1 MKTAS
6 TARSATSTPEFAGVL
21 TQAGPTRANAR
32 REVAAAGRPGKAA
45 VAEAGAA
52 RAAGSIYSET
62 FSLLGGRRFWSQHLH
77 SDNDVH
83 TAILKGVAFG
93 SLLFFLEHHIGTVDE
108 EDVAKVLG
116 VSTRTLRRQAET
128 PDKAMSTDLASK
140 TWQLAE
146 TLAKA
151 SEVFGGKEAAQRWLS
166 APAVALNGSRP
177 IDLLQTLQGAGVVSD
192 YLDRLEH
199 GVYS

>member
-1 MKTAS
+1 MK
-6 TARSATSTPEFAGVL
+6 ATSQARPAASASEFAGML
-21 TQAGPTRANAR
+21 TQAGSARANAR
-32 REVAAAGRPGKAA
+32 REVAAAVRAGQAVVDQVASATKAS
-45 VAEAGAA
+45 G
-52 RAAGSIYSET
+52 IYSET
-62 FSLLGGRRFWSQHLH
+62 FMLLGGRRFWSQHMH

-128 PDKAMSTDLASK
+128 PDKAMPTDLASK

-151 SEVFGGKEAAQRWLS
+151 AEVFGGKEAAQRWLS
-166 APAVALNGSRP
+166 APAAALNGSRP

>member
-1 MKTAS
+1 M
-6 TARSATSTPEFAGVL
+6 
-21 TQAGPTRANAR
+21 
-32 REVAAAGRPGKAA
+32 
-45 VAEAGAA
+45 
-52 RAAGSIYSET
+52 
-62 FSLLGGRRFWSQHLH
+62 H

-93 SLLFFLEHHIGTVDE
+93 SLLFFLEHNIGTVDE

-116 VSTRTLRRQAET
+116 VSTRTLRRQAQT
-128 PDKAMSTDLASK
+128 PDKAMPTDLASK

>member
-1 MKTAS
+1 MKATS
-6 TARSATSTPEFAGVL
+6 PARAATSTPEFPAVL
-21 TQAGPTRANAR
+21 TQAGSTRANAR
-32 REVAAAGRPGKAA
+32 RAVAAAVEAGQTA
-45 VAEAGAA
+45 VAEVAAA
-52 RAAGSIYSET
+52 RAAGGIYSET
-62 FSLLGGRRFWSQHLH
+62 FLLLGGRRFWSQPMH

-93 SLLFFLEHHIGTVDE
+93 SLQFFLDHNIGIVDE

-128 PDKAMSTDLASK
+128 PDKAMPTDLASK

>member
-1 MKTAS
+1 MKAS
-6 TARSATSTPEFAGVL
+6 SEKRAAPSHPDFTVVMTGTGARAES
-21 TQAGPTRANAR
+21 AR
-32 REVAAAGRPGKAA
+32 RKVAAAVQAAQGLSAELAA
-45 VAEAGAA
+45 V
-52 RAAGSIYSET
+52 RKAGSIYSET
-62 FSLLGGRRFWSQHLH
+62 FSLLGGRRFWSSHMR

-83 TAILKGVAFG
+83 SAILKGVPFG
-93 SLLFFLEHHIGTVDE
+93 SLLFFLEHNIGAVNE

-128 PDKAMSTDLASK
+128 PDKAMPNDLASK

-151 SEVFGGKEAAQRWLS
+151 AEVFGGKEAAQRWLS
-166 APAVALNGSRP
+166 SPAVGLNGSRP

-192 YLDRLEH
+192 YLGRLEY

>member
-1 MKTAS
+1 M
-6 TARSATSTPEFAGVL
+6 P
-21 TQAGPTRANAR
+21 
-32 REVAAAGRPGKAA
+32 
-45 VAEAGAA
+45 
-52 RAAGSIYSET
+52 
-62 FSLLGGRRFWSQHLH
+62 
-77 SDNDVH
+77 
-83 TAILKGVAFG
+83 
-93 SLLFFLEHHIGTVDE
+93 
-108 EDVAKVLG
+108 
-116 VSTRTLRRQAET
+116 
-128 PDKAMSTDLASK
+128 TDLASK

>member
-1 MKTAS
+1 MKAAS
-6 TARSATSTPEFAGVL
+6 QGRVVSSKPDFAVVMTEGGARA
-21 TQAGPTRANAR
+21 QAIRQ
-32 REVAAAGRPGKAA
+32 VAAAVQAGEAA
-45 VAEAGAA
+45 VAEVAAA
-52 RAAGSIYSET
+52 RAAGGIYSET
-62 FSLLGGRRFWSQHLH
+62 FSLLGGRRFWSKHMQ
-77 SDNDVH
+77 SDKDVH

-93 SLLFFLEHHIGTVDE
+93 SLLFFLEHNIGTLDE

-128 PDKAMSTDLASK
+128 PDKTMPTDLASK
-140 TWQLAE
+140 AWQLAE

-151 SEVFGGKEAAQRWLS
+151 AEVFGGKEAAQRWLS

-177 IDLLQTLQGAGVVSD
+177 IDLLRTLQGAGVVSD
-192 YLDRLEH
+192 YLDRLEY

>member
-1 MKTAS
+1 MKAAS
-6 TARSATSTPEFAGVL
+6 QGRAASSKPEFAVVM
-21 TQAGPTRANAR
+21 P
-32 REVAAAGRPGKAA
+32 
-45 VAEAGAA
+45 EADA
-52 RAAGSIYSET
+52 RAAATRRVATAVKAAEEVSAELAAAREAGGIYSET
-62 FSLLGGRRFWSQHLH
+62 FSLLGGRRYWSSHIR

-93 SLLFFLEHHIGTVDE
+93 SLLFFLQHNIGPVDE

-128 PDKAMSTDLASK
+128 PDKAMPTDLASK

-151 SEVFGGKEAAQRWLS
+151 TEVFGGKEAAQRWLS
-166 APAVALNGSRP
+166 APAAGLNGSRP

>member
-6 TARSATSTPEFAGVL
+6 TARPATSTPDFAVVL

-32 REVAAAGRPGKAA
+32 RELAAAVQSGKAA
-45 VAEAGAA
+45 VAEAAAA
-52 RAAGSIYSET
+52 RAAGDIYSET

-93 SLLFFLEHHIGTVDE
+93 SLLFFLEHNIGTVDE

-128 PDKAMSTDLASK
+128 PDKAMPTDLASK